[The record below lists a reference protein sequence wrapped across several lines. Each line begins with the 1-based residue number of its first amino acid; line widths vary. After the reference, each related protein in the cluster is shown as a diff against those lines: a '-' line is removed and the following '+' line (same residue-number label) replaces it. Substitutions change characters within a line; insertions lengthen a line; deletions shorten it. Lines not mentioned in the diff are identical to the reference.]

1 MTNNQST
8 SNNTVP
14 DSMTQV
20 GIITKYTFLDYLR
33 SRRFFV
39 LFIITILIGV
49 ILTVLVH
56 YRSAAF
62 TTSNL
67 DFYSSYWGSAV
78 TFVIILSGIFFGGD
92 AVSGEF
98 QNKTGYFTIPNPI
111 RRSSIYVGKW
121 LAAFIASTVMFAT
134 FAIFSVGTGA
144 YFFGSNIPYQF
155 GESLLFALLYLA
167 AVLSFTFFFSSL
179 FKSSVISVIV
189 TVILFFFVFNLL
201 DSFILPLAGIEPWFI
216 ITYGAGIIGNVL
228 TSPFPAHGPTTAPLG
243 PRRLITLTTFNATI
257 PEGIAILVLYLVITA
272 ILGLIIFERK
282 EFT

>member
-1 MTNNQST
+1 MPMTNDQNN

-14 DSMTQV
+14 DSMSQV

-39 LFIITILIGV
+39 LLIITVLIGV

-56 YRSAAF
+56 FRSAAF
-62 TTSNL
+62 TSSNL
-67 DFYSSYWGSAV
+67 DFYSSYWGSAI

-111 RRSSIYVGKW
+111 RRSSIYIGKW
-121 LAAFIASTVMFAT
+121 LAAFVASTVMFAI
-134 FAIFSVGTGA
+134 FAVFTVATGS
-144 YFFGSNIPYQF
+144 YFFGLNIPYQF
-155 GESLLFALLYLA
+155 GESLLFAMLYLS
-167 AVLSFTFFFSSL
+167 AVLSFTFFFSSM

-201 DSFILPLAGIEPWFI
+201 DSLSCLLQE
-216 ITYGAGIIGNVL
+216 L
-228 TSPFPAHGPTTAPLG
+228 SLG
-243 PRRLITLTTFNATI
+243 SS
-257 PEGIAILVLYLVITA
+257 
-272 ILGLIIFERK
+272 
-282 EFT
+282 

>member
-1 MTNNQST
+1 MTNDQET

-14 DSMTQV
+14 DSMSQV

-33 SRRFFV
+33 SRKFFV
-39 LFIITILIGV
+39 LLLITILIGA

-56 YRSAAF
+56 YRTAAF
-62 TTSNL
+62 TSSSL
-67 DFYSSYWGSAV
+67 DFYSTYWGSAI

-98 QNKTGYFTIPNPI
+98 QNKTGYFTVPNPI
-111 RRSSIYVGKW
+111 RRSSIYIGKW
-121 LAAFIASTVMFAT
+121 IAAFIASMVMFAVFIVFT
-134 FAIFSVGTGA
+134 VATGA

-155 GESLLFALLYLA
+155 SESLLFALLYLA
-167 AVLSFTFFFSSL
+167 AVLSVTFFFSSL

-201 DSFILPLAGIEPWFI
+201 DSFVLPLAGIEPWFI

-228 TSPFPAHGPTTAPLG
+228 TSPFPPHGPIVAPLG
-243 PRRLITLTTFNATI
+243 PRRLINLTTFNATI
-257 PEGIAILVLYLVITA
+257 PEGLAILALYFVITA
-272 ILGLIIFERK
+272 ILGLYLFEKK

>member
-1 MTNNQST
+1 MTNEQNI

-14 DSMTQV
+14 DSMSQV
-20 GIITKYTFLDYLR
+20 GIIAKYTFLDYLR

-39 LFIITILIGV
+39 LLIITVLIGV

-56 YRSAAF
+56 FRSAAF
-62 TTSNL
+62 TSSNL

-111 RRSSIYVGKW
+111 RRSSIYIGKW
-121 LAAFIASTVMFAT
+121 LAAFVASTVMFAI
-134 FAIFSVGTGA
+134 FAVFTIATSA

-167 AVLSFTFFFSSL
+167 AVLSFTFFFSSM

-201 DSFILPLAGIEPWFI
+201 DSFVLPLAGIEPWFI

-228 TSPFPAHGPTTAPLG
+228 TSPFPPHGPLSAPLG
-243 PRRLITLTTFNATI
+243 PRRLITLSTFNATI
-257 PEGIAILVLYLVITA
+257 PEGLAILALYFIITA
-272 ILGLIIFERK
+272 IIGLYLFEKK